1 MDPAMR
7 KEQRISHTISHG
19 NIISLLWGNNIIT
32 DEGFIDFL
40 QNKMCSIAHKAGNYR
55 ARVGEHRVVYVH
67 TERIGRVKLTSDV
80 ASRNSQT

>member
-40 QNKMCSIAHKAGNYR
+40 QNKMCSIAHKPCNYR
-55 ARVGEHRVVYVH
+55 ASSYKSWRTFVH
-67 TERIGRVKLTSDV
+67 TERIGSVKLTSDV